1 MSVAGISLTGRTVRG
16 SFDLD
21 VTVAVGPGQV
31 LAVLGPNGSGKSTLL
46 RVVAGLEPLCGGRL
60 AVDGAVVDEPAA
72 GVFVPAELRGVGVVF
87 QDYRLFPHLSVVE
100 NVAFSARAQGLG
112 RAAARHAALSWLERF
127 GVADLA
133 TRRPTQLS
141 GGQAQKVALARALAS
156 SPRVLLLDEPLAA
169 LDASATVA
177 ARAVVR
183 EAVSDFDGATIVV
196 THDPLDALLLGDR
209 LLVLDRGR
217 VTQEGPVAEV
227 TRRPRTPYVASLVGL
242 NRYAGQLR
250 EDGTTVDLDGGGVL
264 VGRPDG
270 PVHPAGSR
278 VNVAVRPASITVN
291 TERPEHASP
300 RNVWAGTIRALD
312 LVGGVVRIEVAG
324 AGAGAVPATSTGTPG
339 TGAAAV
345 PATSIGTPGTGAAAV
360 PTAVAEVTP
369 AAVADLDLHPGV
381 AVWLSAKATEVSIY
395 PA

>member
-1 MSVAGISLTGRTVRG
+1 MSAAGISLTGRAVRG

-21 VTVAVGPGQV
+21 VSVAVGPGQV

-46 RVVAGLEPLCGGRL
+46 RAVAGLAPLSGGRL
-60 AVDGAVVDEPAA
+60 TIDGVVVDEPAA
-72 GVFVPAELRGVGVVF
+72 GVFVPAEQRGVGVVF

-100 NVAFSARAQGLG
+100 NVAFSARARGLG
-112 RAAARHAALSWLERF
+112 RAAARQAAMSWLERF

-133 TRRPTQLS
+133 TRRPAQLS
-141 GGQAQKVALARALAS
+141 GGQAQKVALARALAA

-183 EAVSDFDGATIVV
+183 DAVSGFDGATIVV
-196 THDPLDALLLGDR
+196 THDPLDALLLGDH
-209 LLVLDRGR
+209 LLVLDGGR

-227 TRRPRTPYVASLVGL
+227 ARRPRTPYVASLVGL
-242 NRYAGQLR
+242 NRY
-250 EDGTTVDLDGGGVL
+250 DGRVRADGATVDLDGGGVL

-270 PVHPAGSR
+270 PVLPAGSR
-278 VNVAVRPASITVN
+278 VNVALRPGSITVH

-300 RNVWAGTIRALD
+300 RNVWRATVSSLD
-312 LVGGVVRIEVAG
+312 LIGGVARIEVAG
-324 AGAGAVPATSTGTPG
+324 AGAGPTTSPGRPG
-339 TGAAAV
+339 TDG
-345 PATSIGTPGTGAAAV
+345 AAV
-360 PTAVAEVTP
+360 PTAVVEVTP
-369 AAVADLDLHPGV
+369 AAVADLDLRPGV
-381 AVWLSAKATEVSIY
+381 TVWLSAKATEVSIY